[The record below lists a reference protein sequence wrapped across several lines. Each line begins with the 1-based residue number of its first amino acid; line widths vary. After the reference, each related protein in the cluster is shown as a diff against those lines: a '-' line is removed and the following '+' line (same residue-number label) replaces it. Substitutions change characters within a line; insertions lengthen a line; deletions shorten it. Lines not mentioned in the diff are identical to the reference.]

1 MPNAVPVV
9 GLTGPTG
16 AGKSTW
22 AKAFASYGCIVI
34 DCDALSRRAVEEP
47 EVLAA
52 LQEAFGGDIVK
63 DGALNRRLL
72 AQRAFA
78 GPEQAARLNA
88 ITHPAI
94 RAMLY
99 KALSDAKAQH
109 PPMIFVDAPL
119 LFEGGIDGLCDC
131 TAAVLAPENV
141 RLERICLRD
150 GITEAEAR
158 APHGKPARRRV
169 FPRACGC
176 RLRRRPAAR
185 GNSRK
190 GAFLAA
196 GAGRRCAMTR
206 NRYAPQPGKAARE
219 KGPLRAFGRRA
230 RRCGGE
236 LWRAVRK
243 AEARLCAVPAHLCAA
258 GRTAGA
264 GGRPGPESR
273 VRGDPPGKAASTPMR
288 FPTPARWG

>member
-1 MPNAVPVV
+1 MENKAPNAVPVV

-158 APHGKPARRRV
+158 ARMANQHGDAYFRARVDVV
-169 FPRACGC
+169 FD
-176 RLRRRPAAR
+176 
-185 GNSRK
+185 
-190 GAFLAA
+190 GAL
-196 GAGRRCAMTR
+196 
-206 NRYAPQPGKAARE
+206 PPGEIPEKALSW
-219 KGPLRAFGRRA
+219 LRAQ
-230 RRCGGE
+230 
-236 LWRAVRK
+236 
-243 AEARLCAVPAHLCAA
+243 
-258 GRTAGA
+258 A
-264 GGRPGPESR
+264 GG
-273 VRGDPPGKAASTPMR
+273 VR
-288 FPTPARWG
+288 